1 MGVVFD
7 LGAVETVGAVRLN
20 LVGAGTTLEVRTSET
35 LGERRKDFALFGDGT
50 NVGDLFTL
58 RSPTP
63 VQARYVLVWL
73 TGLPIDGETY
83 RGGIAEI
90 VVARS

>member
-1 MGVVFD
+1 MRVS
-7 LGAVETVGAVRLN
+7 AEP
-20 LVGAGTTLEVRTSET
+20 GT
-35 LGERRKDFALFGDGT
+35 KPADFAAFGSGT

-58 RSPTP
+58 RSQQP

-73 TGLPIDGETY
+73 TGLPADGTTY